1 MHISK
6 KYSHKKCPKGSISR
20 VGYKYI
26 RKSTGKKISV
36 KPSCVKSKGLKSQGK
51 ISRRVLPTL
60 NKGSLTKYGYS
71 TKLSDVE
78 RQKALNKALK
88 AYGYSSVVKK
98 LNAVKLLTKNTDP
111 KRSKIYSKDL
121 KFVQKKK
128 SVKSKK

>member
-36 KPSCVKSKGLKSQGK
+36 KPSCVKSKGLRSQGK

-71 TKLSDVE
+71 TKLSDFE
-78 RQKALNKALK
+78 RQKALNKALHPFFIK
-88 AYGYSSVVKK
+88 
-98 LNAVKLLTKNTDP
+98 
-111 KRSKIYSKDL
+111 
-121 KFVQKKK
+121 
-128 SVKSKK
+128 